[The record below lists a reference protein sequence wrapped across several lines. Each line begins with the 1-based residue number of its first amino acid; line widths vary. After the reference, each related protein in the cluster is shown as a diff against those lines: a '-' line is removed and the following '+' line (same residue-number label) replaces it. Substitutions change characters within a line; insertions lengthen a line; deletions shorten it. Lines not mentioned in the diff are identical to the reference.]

1 MNPDRR
7 MRLWDLVVEQAG
19 GAAAGVEHVGAVAIK
34 TAGVD
39 AAAAVLTL
47 TTSPRESIY
56 TSSQLATDV
65 EELTTVLGEGPGFD
79 ALVGRP
85 ALADDLRD
93 SWCQTRWPMF
103 APGALDCGV
112 RAMFALPLQVG
123 GVHLGVL
130 DLYRAGPGELDHE
143 QLADALL
150 LADTA
155 CALLLDSDRPGRPA
169 SGGHSYPEEAGPQH
183 PEVHQATGMVAV
195 QLGVTAA
202 VALIRLRAYAYAND
216 RRLRDVAADVV
227 TRRMRFHPDN
237 DGSDAM
243 TPINGAR
250 VHDTPEPPLHTIRA
264 TV

>member
-112 RAMFALPLQVG
+112 RAAFALPLQVG
-123 GVHLGVL
+123 GIRLGVF
-130 DLYRAGPGELDHE
+130 DLYRVEPGSLDRE
-143 QLADALL
+143 QLADVLL

-155 CALLLDSDRPGRPA
+155 CALLLDANTPGGVR
-169 SGGHSYPEEAGPQH
+169 HPEEAALQH
-183 PEVHQATGMVAV
+183 PEVHQATGMIIA

-202 VALIRLRAYAYAND
+202 VALIRLRAYAYANEEP
-216 RRLRDVAADVV
+216 LRDVAASVV
-227 TRRMRFHPDN
+227 ARRIRFHRDDIPNDDAGIDSPD
-237 DGSDAM
+237 G
-243 TPINGAR
+243 GAS
-250 VHDTPEPPLHTIRA
+250 T
-264 TV
+264 